1 MAQKSH
7 PVSVRLGLGSTWSS
21 LWNTNNSNTAKEF
34 VKYWTMFSQIHSY
47 YQRRCFEVYSYRV
60 EKIGNQNIFF
70 ISLRNIKDLSK
81 KDRLVNILRKHNHFI
96 PWVGRPNLTH
106 RSDYIK
112 SFLKL
117 KKTGRFSRRVDF
129 KNPTSSINIK
139 SKKDILKKTLLSRT
153 SKKGNKKKLSL
164 LSSKI
169 KRFKSYYFPKFS
181 YSLPRAVRP
190 IKRRSIAVFGEA
202 MSSLE
207 EELFANFNPMNS
219 GLGCGE
225 RRNLL
230 PSLRSISGCDSVIIK
245 SHPNFYK
252 DFTVPAVYLALFVRN
267 QLREAIR
274 RKRKVMPIKYF
285 RKLSAFLKIKLG
297 EGLKGIR
304 FQAKGR
310 LPKVGGSS
318 GAARSQTQ
326 VVTMGH
332 LSSQNLISPLDYSYT
347 NLRSR
352 SGICSIKVWVSYKP
366 SLSI

>member
-21 LWNTNNSNTAKEF
+21 LWNTNNSNTSKEF
-34 VKYWTMFSQIHSY
+34 VKYWSMFSQIHSY

-70 ISLRNIKDLSK
+70 ISLRNMKDLSK
-81 KDRLVNILRKHNHFI
+81 KDRLVNVLRKHNHFI

-117 KKTGRFSRRVDF
+117 KKGNRLSSNSISIGKLTNKTK
-129 KNPTSSINIK
+129 KNMSLKKQNVSKTFF
-139 SKKDILKKTLLSRT
+139 SKKNIFF
-153 SKKGNKKKLSL
+153 G
-164 LSSKI
+164 KI
-169 KRFKSYYFPKFS
+169 KRFKSHYFPKFS

-207 EELFANFNPMNS
+207 EELLGKSSLIKN

-225 RRNLL
+225 RRMLL
-230 PSLRSISGCDSVIIK
+230 PSLRCISGCDSIIIK
-245 SHPNFYK
+245 SHPSFYK
-252 DFTVPAVYLALFVRN
+252 DFTVPAVYLALFVRS

-285 RKLSAFLKIKLG
+285 RKLGAFLKIRLG
-297 EGLKGIR
+297 DGLKGIR

-326 VVTMGH
+326 LVSMGH

-366 SLSI
+366 SLNNMLVNL